1 MQVQLLHI
9 GKKFNR
15 QWLFK
20 DLSAI
25 MPSASSTAVIGNNGS
40 GKSTLLQ
47 IIYGWQVPTVGEIMI
62 GANQIIIKPE
72 EVHHIAS
79 FAAPYLELPEELNFH
94 ELLHFHFKFK
104 QLQDG
109 LTFSDLVAMSGLSGD
124 ENKPIR
130 FYSSGMKQRVKLA
143 LALYSKHELLL
154 LDEPCSNLD
163 EQGIN
168 WYRNMMMN
176 RKQPATT
183 IIASNQ
189 SFEYDFCS
197 SAINIADFKMVPAQ

>member
-20 DLSAI
+20 DLSAS
-25 MPSASSTAVIGNNGS
+25 MPTASSTALVGNNGS

-47 IIYGWQVPTVGEIMI
+47 IIYGWQVPSVGEIMI
-62 GANQIIIKPE
+62 GENQITIKPE
-72 EVHHIAS
+72 EVHRIAS
-79 FAAPYLELPEELNFH
+79 FAAPYLELPEELTFQ

-109 LTFSDLVAMSGLSGD
+109 LHFSDLVDMSGLSGN
-124 ENKPIR
+124 EYKPIR
-130 FYSSGMKQRVKLA
+130 YYSSGMKQRVKLA
-143 LALYSKHELLL
+143 LSLYSKHELLL

-168 WYRNMMMN
+168 WYRNIMIN

-197 SAINIADFKMVPAQ
+197 ASLNISDFKRVPAQ